1 MIEGIIVGVIIAVA
15 TILINSIIHRIG
27 VQTRTDRIEE
37 KIDELTE
44 GHKVTMQVLLP
55 LVLAV
60 KGEKPNGEVE
70 RAMALLNDYLIK
82 K

>member
-1 MIEGIIVGVIIAVA
+1 MVEGIIVGVIIAAA
-15 TILINSIIHRIG
+15 TILINSMVHRIG
-27 VQTRTDRIEE
+27 VRTRTDRLEE